1 MKSVMLYIVFLL
13 APFNLAN
20 SQDDI
25 DFENV
30 FESQSIPSFP
40 SNERVSSYDTKS
52 YYRNEENTESHVV
65 IPWIG
70 TENVDSSN
78 INSNQSEQLNS
89 DISSGSNETSSLTNA
104 SSVSS
109 TKTSSKESSSAVTNS
124 SSTSISSLKQLES
137 ITETFN
143 NEALSDEGDNSSES
157 SAMADGRTKSGR
169 KSTIFFVSSSSE
181 PYESTTSSDE
191 EEEVVL
197 GTRQNILPLP
207 KTALQKAMEWMGDAY
222 TLSIVMPIA
231 AGVVFA
237 STIIVF
243 IATCRCIR
251 RRCRRRRLRRKAL
264 PESAKKLRPSDH

>member
-1 MKSVMLYIVFLL
+1 MKSAILYIVFLL
-13 APFNLAN
+13 ASFNLAY

-30 FESQSIPSFP
+30 FESQSIPSFS
-40 SNERVSSYDTKS
+40 SNERVSSYDTNS
-52 YYRNEENTESHVV
+52 YYRNEESTQSHVV

-70 TENVDSSN
+70 SENVDSSN
-78 INSNQSEQLNS
+78 INSNQSEQMNS
-89 DISSGSNETSSLTNA
+89 DISFGSNETSSSTNA
-104 SSVSS
+104 SLVSS
-109 TKTSSKESSSAVTNS
+109 MKTSSTVSTSSKESSLALSNS
-124 SSTSISSLKQLES
+124 SSTSTSTLKRLES

-157 SAMADGRTKSGR
+157 SAMADGRTKS
-169 KSTIFFVSSSSE
+169 E
-181 PYESTTSSDE
+181 
-191 EEEVVL
+191 
-197 GTRQNILPLP
+197 
-207 KTALQKAMEWMGDAY
+207 TALQKAMEWMGDAY

-264 PESAKKLRPSDH
+264 PVS

>member
-1 MKSVMLYIVFLL
+1 MKSAILYIVFLL
-13 APFNLAN
+13 ASFNLAY

-30 FESQSIPSFP
+30 FESQSIPSFS
-40 SNERVSSYDTKS
+40 SNERVSSYDTNS
-52 YYRNEENTESHVV
+52 YYRNEESTQSHVV

-70 TENVDSSN
+70 SENVDSSN
-78 INSNQSEQLNS
+78 INSNQSEQMNS
-89 DISSGSNETSSLTNA
+89 DISFGSNETSSSTNA
-104 SSVSS
+104 SLVSS
-109 TKTSSKESSSAVTNS
+109 MKTSSTVSTSSKESSLALSNS
-124 SSTSISSLKQLES
+124 SSTSTSTLKRLES

-264 PESAKKLRPSDH
+264 PVS